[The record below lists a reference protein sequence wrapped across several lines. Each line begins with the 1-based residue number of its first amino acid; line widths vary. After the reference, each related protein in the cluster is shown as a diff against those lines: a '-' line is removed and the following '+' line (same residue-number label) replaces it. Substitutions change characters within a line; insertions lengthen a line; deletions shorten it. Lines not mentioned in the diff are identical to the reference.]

1 MVALL
6 VTGHGNFATGICS
19 ALNLIAGKNEYI
31 LAVDFENHHNIH
43 ELENNLK
50 EAFDKLKDVR
60 SIVVFSDIAGGS
72 PFKMASELK
81 YKCLDKDIEIVAG
94 TNLPMLIEAFM
105 LMNIYNDAAD
115 MAKALVETGKS
126 QVLRLEL
133 KEHKDDVAEDGI

>member
-1 MVALL
+1 MIALL

-19 ALNLIAGKNEYI
+19 ALNLIAGENEHI
-31 LAVDFENHHNIH
+31 LAVDFEAKHNTH
-43 ELENNLK
+43 ELEEN
-50 EAFDKLKDVR
+50 
-60 SIVVFSDIAGGS
+60 
-72 PFKMASELK
+72 
-81 YKCLDKDIEIVAG
+81 KDIEIMAG

-105 LMNIYNDAAD
+105 LMNVYDDAAD